1 MKYIK
6 RISYIFVFIIS
17 LLFLS
22 NRVNAAYVGKIT
34 GNGLSMRTE
43 SMTKISGVSLNVGD
57 LLTVLDDTKTNIGKN
72 SCNAGFVKTN
82 HQGIEGY
89 VCADYILKYS
99 PSASCKKEIV
109 DAGFSDT
116 YVDYICSLKESHSNW
131 IFKPIKVGVDFA
143 TAVEKES
150 ACGKSLI
157 QSTSYHEEWGW
168 IDNTCTT
175 TEGSFVAAS
184 QKGVAYAMDPR
195 NFINEKYIFQFE
207 SLKYE
212 NSLESNYI
220 SASKYIM
227 KNASF
232 YTYHA
237 SNNNIYMENVVNT
250 AGKAKSINPI
260 SLSSRIT
267 QELGTGES
275 EKVLYSGVY
284 EGNDKIYYG
293 YYNFFNIGVSG
304 SCIKK
309 YGIAMCGLDYAKDHG
324 WNSVQNAVTG
334 GADFLASGYIN
345 KGQYTSYLQKF
356 NVVPT
361 TASNIYV
368 HQYMNNIAA
377 PKSEALTSYNA
388 YKSASMLT
396 NSFVFYIPVYNNM
409 DVTIINSSN
418 GAVADNTSTDTS
430 TSTTA
435 VNTIV
440 TGAGFKISGSNI
452 TGVNPGT
459 TVDDIKAKIIAVGG
473 SATVTPASGSYVGT
487 GSTIVVSNK
496 DTSITYKVIVK
507 GDTSGD
513 GKISALDLL
522 QVQKHLLKTYTLSGN
537 SASAGDTSGDGKISA
552 LDLLQIQK
560 HLLKMST
567 ISQ

>member
-6 RISYIFVFIIS
+6 KISYIFVFVVMTM
-17 LLFLS
+17 FLS
-22 NRVNAAYVGKIT
+22 THVSASYVGKIT
-34 GNGLSMRTE
+34 GNGLSMRN
-43 SMTKISGVSLNVGD
+43 SDMKKISGVSLNVGD
-57 LLTVLDDTKTNIGKN
+57 LLTVLDDTKIAVGENNCST
-72 SCNAGFVKTN
+72 GFIKAN

-89 VCADYILKYS
+89 VCEKYVQKYT
-99 PSASCKKEIV
+99 PSAACKKEITTS
-109 DAGFSDT
+109 GFSDT

-131 IFKPIKVGVDFA
+131 IFKPIKVGVSFKD
-143 TAVEKES
+143 AVNAES

-157 QSTSYHEEWGW
+157 QSTIYHQEWGW
-168 IDNTCTT
+168 LDSSCTSK
-175 TEGSFVAAS
+175 EGSFVAAS

-212 NSLESNYI
+212 TNLEKDYI
-220 SASKYIM
+220 SASNYIM
-227 KNASF
+227 KGASF
-232 YTYHA
+232 YKYHLN
-237 SNNNIYMENVVNT
+237 NNNIYMENVVNI
-250 AGKAKSINPI
+250 AGKQKDINPI

-284 EGNDKIYYG
+284 EGNDKKYYG
-293 YYNFFNIGVSG
+293 YYNFFNINVSG

-361 TASNIYV
+361 TTSNRYV

-388 YKSASMLT
+388 YKNSNML
-396 NSFVFYIPVYNNM
+396 NKAFVFYIPVYEDM
-409 DVTIINSSN
+409 DATIINTSN
-418 GAVADNTSTDTS
+418 GAVADNTTVDESTV
-430 TSTTA
+430 A
-435 VNTIV
+435 VNTMV
-440 TGAGFKISGSNI
+440 TAAGYKISGSNI
-452 TGVNPGT
+452 TGINPGSS
-459 TVDDIKAKIIAVGG
+459 VDDIKAKISAVGG
-473 SATVTPASGSYVGT
+473 KVEIVTQSGGSIVGT
-487 GSTIVVSNK
+487 GSTVKVSNK
-496 DTSITYKVIVK
+496 DSSKTYVVVVK

-513 GKISALDLL
+513 GIINALDLL
-522 QVQKHLLKTYTLSGN
+522 QVQKHILKSYNLTNQNLVS
-537 SASAGDTSGDGKISA
+537 GDTSGDGKINA

-560 HLLKMST
+560 HILKTYT